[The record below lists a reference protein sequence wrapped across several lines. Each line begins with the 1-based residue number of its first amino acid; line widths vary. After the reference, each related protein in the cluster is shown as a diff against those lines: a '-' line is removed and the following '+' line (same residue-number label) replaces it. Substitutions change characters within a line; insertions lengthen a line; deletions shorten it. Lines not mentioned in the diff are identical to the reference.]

1 MKRLLIIIL
10 LIGNTVFAQPLALR
24 PGDLLFFRDSEGMG
38 GAVQESTGKY
48 THVAIAIDSVWTIDA
63 TPGDGVALSLRY
75 QGTGVKADIYRL
87 TIPFDTAGVVARA
100 KSFIGQP
107 YDNAFLPDN
116 GAMYCSELVYE
127 CYLDNN
133 GNHLFEAKPMNW
145 RNKEGKMPK
154 YWKRHFKKLKM
165 PIPEGVPGTNPTDL
179 SRSALLKPQVLS
191 IQSY

>member
-1 MKRLLIIIL
+1 MKRFLIIIL
-10 LIGNTVFAQPLALR
+10 LIGNTVFAQQPALR

-38 GAVQESTGKY
+38 RAVQESTGEY

-63 TPGDGVALSLRY
+63 TPGDGVSLRY
-75 QGTGVKADIYRL
+75 QGTDIRADIYRL
-87 TIPFDTAGVVARA
+87 TIPFDTAAVVARA
-100 KSFIGQP
+100 RSFIGQP
-107 YDNAFLPDN
+107 YDDAFLPDN

-127 CYLDNN
+127 CYLDSN

-179 SRSALLKPQVLS
+179 SRSALLKPQTLFV
-191 IQSY
+191 QSY

>member
-1 MKRLLIIIL
+1 MKRLLFIIL
-10 LIGNTVFAQPLALR
+10 LIGNSVFAQQPALR

-38 GAVQESTGKY
+38 GAVQESTGEY

-63 TPGDGVALSLRY
+63 TPRDGVALSLRY
-75 QGTGVKADIYRL
+75 QGTDVKADIYRL
-87 TIPFDTAGVVARA
+87 TIPFDTAAVVARA

-116 GAMYCSELVYE
+116 GALYCSELVYE
-127 CYLDNN
+127 CYLDSS

-145 RNKEGKMPK
+145 RNKEGKMPQ
-154 YWKRHFKKLKM
+154 YWKKHFKKLKM

-179 SRSALLKPQVLS
+179 SRSPMLRKL
-191 IQSY
+191 